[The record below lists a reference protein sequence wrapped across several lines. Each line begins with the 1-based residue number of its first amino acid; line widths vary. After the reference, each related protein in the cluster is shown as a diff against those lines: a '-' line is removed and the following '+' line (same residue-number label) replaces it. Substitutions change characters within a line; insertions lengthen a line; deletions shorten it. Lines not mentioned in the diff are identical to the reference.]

1 MEQDNFISYLSM
13 GQDTFSCEFKVRHE
27 EQIEVIVEETILEYL
42 NDYVIENFNEK
53 TKIIKLKAKLGST
66 LYPKLLI
73 LKRNPD
79 VKRTTDFKDDTQIK
93 ANLLNLE
100 FNNVID
106 NQKYLNDFLIHLSQ
120 GFEAR
125 IKDTEGG
132 GENPPPPPDGFLDPR
147 SWNEAVHILDL
158 ENGFDGIDFYEIPME
173 DPKPFTHNIYFAYAK
188 DAAKFPDE
196 LIYRFTNFSE
206 MKEPFSIKF
215 IIDKRVCLAKS
226 GEEYKKKTYSILN
239 LGSMYTEDA
248 YLYSNNQDVI
258 TEGIIMGSSI
268 KKMYKN
274 IYEQLNMIDD
284 DIFIIKEKYYMDPLR
299 GL

>member
-42 NDYVIENFNEK
+42 NDYIIENFQEK
-53 TKIIKLKAKLGST
+53 TKVIKLKEKLGST

-106 NQKYLNDFLIHLSQ
+106 NQQYLNDFLIKLSE

-125 IKDTEGG
+125 KKDDGEG
-132 GENPPPPPDGFLDPR
+132 EKPIPEGFLDPR
-147 SWNEAVHILDL
+147 KWKEAVHILDL
-158 ENGFDGIDFYEIPME
+158 ENGFNGVGFYEIPME
-173 DPKPFTHNIYFAYAK
+173 DPMPFTHNIYFAYAK
-188 DAAKFPDE
+188 NTNKFPNE
-196 LIYRFTNFSE
+196 LIYRFTNFAE

-215 IIDKRVCLAKS
+215 IIDKRICFAKI
-226 GEEYKKKTYSILN
+226 GEENRKKIYAILN
-239 LGSMYTEDA
+239 LGDMYAEDF
-248 YLYSNNQDVI
+248 YIYSNNQDVI
-258 TEGIIMGSSI
+258 TEGMIKGTSI
-268 KKMYKN
+268 KKKYKS